1 MYSPGYFLILTIL
14 IQYNNSLL
22 KFQLFTFFQRST
34 YFLNSKSRAMTPI
47 SFSTLSLSNKSH
59 FLWSDGELIC
69 IKREMNGIAMLYVV
83 FGFYVE
89 VVFTHNL
96 QQIEQINVLA
106 TSRQLSRYLDQI
118 SLPDFF
124 QTEM

>member
-1 MYSPGYFLILTIL
+1 
-14 IQYNNSLL
+14 
-22 KFQLFTFFQRST
+22 
-34 YFLNSKSRAMTPI
+34 MTPI

-69 IKREMNGIAMLYVV
+69 IKREMNGIAMLYVI

-106 TSRQLSRYLDQI
+106 TSKQLSRYLDQI
-118 SLPDFF
+118 SLPGFF
-124 QTEM
+124 QTEK